1 MINNIV
7 IGGQVFAFDTDT
19 MEVKR
24 TRELGWEYTRARY
37 FVEKA
42 GKFIFPKNFKLDAID
57 VEAGDFIV
65 VFELP
70 EDTYRYIKANLKDA
84 VPYMDEADKER
95 DKRRC
100 EKEETEDAAVGVS
113 E

>member
-24 TRELGWEYTRARY
+24 TRELGWGYMRSKY
-37 FVEKA
+37 FVEKT
-42 GKFIFPKNFKLDAID
+42 GKFVFPKEFKLDTID

-84 VPYMDEADKER
+84 IPYMDEADKER
-95 DKRRC
+95 DKRRR
-100 EKEETEDAAVGVS
+100 EREETEDTAVGVS